1 MAPLLTVLALVAVAT
16 MLGVVWQHQQGR
28 VRHPKPIHI
37 DIPTVGLP
45 SHAELGKRATLLQ
58 FSTDVCSPCKATHTV
73 LDAIARDTADVS
85 HVDLDVTHRPD
96 LANEY
101 GIMQTPTTLI
111 LDATGT
117 VRARIGGA
125 VRRDLVTAELARI
138 ALDAP
143 ATEKQAA

>member
-1 MAPLLTVLALVAVAT
+1 MAPLLTVVALIAVAT
-16 MLGVVWQHQQGR
+16 VLGVVWQLQQGR
-28 VRHPKPIHI
+28 VRHPKPVHI

-45 SHAELGKRATLLQ
+45 RHAELGKRATLLQ

-73 LDAIARDTADVS
+73 LDAIARDTADVN

-96 LANEY
+96 LANQY

-111 LDATGT
+111 LDAAGT

-125 VRRDLVTAELARI
+125 VRRDIVAAELDRI
-138 ALDAP
+138 LLSS
-143 ATEKQAA
+143 TLSERHAA